1 MRLLRTATAR
11 SDLEDIVKLFQTL
24 SFRPKALADRRNP
37 FMGVRAGDRLG
48 VYPAECDVPAL
59 EGRRYLWTARAFAIG
74 MFLSLSVNVALGF
87 ALAGL
92 SPLVRVEP
100 MLLTFKEKNE
110 QLVRVE
116 PFSRGTKGF
125 ELMTEMLVRDYVLSR
140 NEIVLDEDEMKR
152 RWGGGGLVAHRSDTD
167 EYRRFV
173 SEMAPKYE
181 EIRQR
186 RLLRTV
192 IVHRVSKIAEGYW
205 QVEFST
211 NDTDATGRKIS
222 DSLWVASM
230 TTTYVPREISWED
243 RYMNPLGFIVTAYSV
258 TARQ

>member
-1 MRLLRTATAR
+1 MDTVVKSLL
-11 SDLEDIVKLFQTL
+11 KH
-24 SFRPKALADRRNP
+24 SFR
-37 FMGVRAGDRLG
+37 AGRHGMRQKQEGAGGDSLG
-48 VYPAECDVPAL
+48 IYPAECDVPAL

-74 MFLSLSVNVALGF
+74 MFLSLCVNVVLGF
-87 ALAGL
+87 AIAGL

-100 MLLTFKEKNE
+100 MLLSFKDKSD
-110 QLVRVE
+110 QIVKVE

-140 NEIVLDEDEMKR
+140 HEIFLDEEEMKR
-152 RWGGGGLVAHRSDTD
+152 RWGGGGMIAHRSDSE

-173 SEMAPKYE
+173 ADMAPKFE
-181 EIRQR
+181 EIRQK
-186 RLLRTV
+186 RLVRKV

-211 NDTDATGRKIS
+211 NDYDSTNRKI
-222 DSLWVASM
+222 DEALWVASM
-230 TTTYVPREISWED
+230 TTAYIPREINWED

-258 TARQ
+258 TTKQ

>member
-1 MRLLRTATAR
+1 MDAVVTFFRP
-11 SDLEDIVKLFQTL
+11 L
-24 SFRPKALADRRNP
+24 SFRAKGLGGLGASSGATI
-37 FMGVRAGDRLG
+37 GGDRLG
-48 VYPAECDVPAL
+48 GYPADCDVPAL

-74 MFLSLSVNVALGF
+74 MFLSLCANVVLGF
-87 ALAGL
+87 AIAGL

-100 MLLTFKEKNE
+100 MLLTFKEKSE
-110 QLVRVE
+110 QLVKVE
-116 PFSRGTKGF
+116 PFSRGAKGF
-125 ELMTEMLVRDYVLSR
+125 EIMTEMLVRDYVLSR
-140 NEIVLDEDEMKR
+140 HEIVLDEDEMKR
-152 RWGGGGLVAHRSDTD
+152 RWGGGGLVAHRSDAD

-173 SEMAPKYE
+173 AEMAPKYE

-186 RLLRTV
+186 RLVRTV
-192 IVHRVSKIAEGYW
+192 VVHRVSKIAEGYW

-211 NDTDATGRKIS
+211 NDSDGSGRKMS

-230 TTTYVPREISWED
+230 TTAYVPREVSWED

>member
-1 MRLLRTATAR
+1 MKPLRPLLFRAGGFAARLGG
-11 SDLEDIVKLFQTL
+11 
-24 SFRPKALADRRNP
+24 AD
-37 FMGVRAGDRLG
+37 GGDRLG

-74 MFLSLSVNVALGF
+74 MFLSLCVNVALGF

-100 MLLTFKEKNE
+100 MLLSFKEKSE
-110 QLVRVE
+110 QIVKVE
-116 PFSRGTKGF
+116 PFSRGTRGY

-140 NEIVLDEDEMKR
+140 HEIVLDEDEMRR
-152 RWGGGGLVAHRSDTD
+152 RWGGSGIVAHRSDAE

-173 SEMAPKYE
+173 AEMASKYE

-186 RLLRTV
+186 KLVRTV
-192 IVHRVSKIAEGYW
+192 TVHRVSRVAEGYW
-205 QVEFST
+205 QAEFST
-211 NDTDATGRKIS
+211 DDYDSNHQKIAEA
-222 DSLWVASM
+222 LWVASL
-230 TTTYVPREISWED
+230 TTAYVPREITWED